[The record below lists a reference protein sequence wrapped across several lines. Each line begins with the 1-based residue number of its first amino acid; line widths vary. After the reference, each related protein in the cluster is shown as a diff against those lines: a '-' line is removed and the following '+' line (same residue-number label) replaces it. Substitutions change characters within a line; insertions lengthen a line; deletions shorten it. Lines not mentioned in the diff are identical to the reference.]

1 VYKQQIYQIAESNR
15 IETFFARIGMLYFG
29 SVYSRHLFGE
39 IPPKKL
45 TISPKWLPDCVLKIF
60 FFGRDNEL
68 QIYHGNFLL
77 MYDKHRKL
85 FVKRVQIFA

>member
-1 VYKQQIYQIAESNR
+1 VYKRQIYQIAESNR

-29 SVYSRHLFGE
+29 SVYSRHLFWGN
-39 IPPKKL
+39 PPK
-45 TISPKWLPDCVLKIF
+45 TYNFPKMAARLCAQNL

-68 QIYHGNFLL
+68 LIYHGNFLL

-85 FVKRVQIFA
+85 FVKRVQIYA